1 MREVAAVAAASA
13 GVSAERQCCCEDVV
27 PVMSL
32 PKLGREFFKL
42 GLWVGEW
49 EAACF
54 DSGEKYLPQLT
65 DRSL

>member
-1 MREVAAVAAASA
+1 MREVAAP
-13 GVSAERQCCCEDVV
+13 GEDVV

-32 PKLGREFFKL
+32 PKLGRDFFKL

-49 EAACF
+49 EAACP
-54 DSGEKYLPQLT
+54 DSQGKYLPKLT